1 MPFDWKI
8 ARNRKTE
15 VTTLE
20 VFHPNGKAA
29 ATGTGKDIWQAR
41 ETALAQTKDVEVQKY
56 ITAHIFPDL
65 E

>member
-8 ARNRKTE
+8 TRNRNTK

-20 VFHPNGKAA
+20 VFHPNGGVA
-29 ATGTGKDIWQAR
+29 ATGTGENIWQAR
-41 ETALAQTKDVEVQKY
+41 EMALAQTADVAVQNY
-56 ITAHIFPDL
+56 ITAHIFPDV